1 MKELLLRSLCFL
13 LKLIFVSV
21 DLDNEDY
28 GKPVAEYFGVSGN
41 GPKVSLLFLFCYVF
55 KSCTFKRI

>member
-1 MKELLLRSLCFL
+1 M
-13 LKLIFVSV
+13 

-41 GPKVSLLFLFCYVF
+41 GPTVSRFFCYGFERVAHL
-55 KSCTFKRI
+55 

>member
-1 MKELLLRSLCFL
+1 M
-13 LKLIFVSV
+13 

-41 GPKVSLLFLFCYVF
+41 GPKVSRYLFLFLFLLWDSELHIY
-55 KSCTFKRI
+55 KNLES